1 MTKSDL
7 LGWAWPVNCR
17 KAHLIDPERRSLC
30 GRWMYLGK
38 NLEKGN
44 DGSPDNCP
52 SCLKAL
58 AKLPDSP
65 PPPTTPAHLK
75 YQYEYVLQGYYPGTN
90 WEDLTAAPATPKGRR
105 EVRANRDDYL
115 KNAPGPYRIIK
126 RRSLNP
132 LWTPKLGVWADKEN
146 YPASVL
152 LIQVGDGVCTYQPLG
167 TLQVLTMDILPFTK
181 KMVFMP
187 NVNPGRASGGPK

>member
-30 GRWMYLGK
+30 GRWLYLG
-38 NLEKGN
+38 NALEKGN

-58 AKLPDSP
+58 AKLPDAP
-65 PPPTTPAHLK
+65 PPPVTPAHLK
-75 YQYEYVLQGYYPGTN
+75 YQYEYVLQGFYPGSN

-105 EVRANRDDYL
+105 EVRANRDDYI
-115 KNAPGPYRIIK
+115 KNAPGAYRIIK

-132 LWTPKLGVWADKEN
+132 LWTPKLGVWAEKST
-146 YPASVL
+146 YTML
-152 LIQVGDGVCTYQPLG
+152 QLIKVEGGVCTYQPHG
-167 TLQVLTMDILPFTK
+167 TLQVLTLDILPFTK
-181 KMVFMP
+181 QMMFMP
-187 NVNPGRASGGPK
+187 NLTYGRASGGPK